1 MYFCRMN
8 STVLKCVSL
17 LAMCILF
24 SGCSEY
30 QKLLRSDDTAAK
42 YTMADSLYKAKK
54 YKKALPLMEQ
64 IVPIYRGKP
73 QAEPLMYRYANT
85 FYNLED
91 YYLAGYQF
99 ERFVVSYPQSD
110 SLEMAAY
117 KSARSYYELSPRY
130 SLDQKDTYVAL
141 EKLQA
146 FVDTYND
153 SEYRMECNEMVQEL
167 KVKLE
172 LKDIETAKQYRRIS
186 DYKAAIKAFDNFIQ
200 DHPGSIYR
208 EDAYFGRLEAAFV
221 LAQNSVSYL
230 VQERLESAKKYFDSF
245 MKYYSSGTK
254 RGAAEEILLQINT
267 QLQEQTLSTN

>member
-1 MYFCRMN
+1 MN
-8 STVLKCVSL
+8 WKDLKFASVLVLSIL
-17 LAMCILF
+17 L
-24 SGCSEY
+24 SSCSEY

-42 YTMADSLYKAKK
+42 YNMADSLYKAKK

-99 ERFVVSYPQSD
+99 ERFVVSYPKSD

-117 KSARSYYELSPRY
+117 KSAKSYYELSPRY
-130 SLDQKDTYVAL
+130 SLDQKDTYIAL
-141 EKLQA
+141 EKLQG
-146 FVDTYND
+146 FVDNYPESQYRAQCND
-153 SEYRMECNEMVQEL
+153 MVQEL

-172 LKDIETAKQYRRIS
+172 KKDIETANQYRRIS
-186 DYKAAIKAFDNFIQ
+186 DYKAAIKAFDNFIL

-208 EDAYFGRLEAAFV
+208 EEAY
-221 LAQNSVSYL
+221 
-230 VQERLESAKKYFDSF
+230 
-245 MKYYSSGTK
+245 
-254 RGAAEEILLQINT
+254 
-267 QLQEQTLSTN
+267 

>member
-17 LAMCILF
+17 LAMSILF

-141 EKLQA
+141 EKLQT

-230 VQERLESAKKYFDSF
+230 VQERLESAKKYFDSH
-245 MKYYSSGTK
+245 
-254 RGAAEEILLQINT
+254 LL
-267 QLQEQTLSTN
+267 LF